1 MVKHVAAYQEA
12 QGDLRIFHP
21 VWDALYVPIALAG
34 LGPRLQSVARVWGR
48 AMLVLG
54 GGHCPVLPQIVEPRS
69 ATHRFWHLKHTAQ
82 TTCAFPAT
90 ACSPQQD
97 RLCRKTPGSAHRRGS
112 GSQCLVCMPRA
123 EHRLAMKHVARR
135 IQQRLWK
142 RGSPDAQTTEM
153 LVCSFRDLQLILSSR
168 VCKNYE

>member
-97 RLCRKTPGSAHRRGS
+97 RLCRKTPGSAHRKGS
-112 GSQCLVCMPRA
+112 GVPVLGLHA
-123 EHRLAMKHVARR
+123 K
-135 IQQRLWK
+135 
-142 RGSPDAQTTEM
+142 G
-153 LVCSFRDLQLILSSR
+153 
-168 VCKNYE
+168 